1 MWFQCDGDCATH
13 AYFKMQTIKEAG
25 EESYQT
31 VWEEAYQN
39 GGGSCILLSNDWT
52 L

>member
-1 MWFQCDGDCATH
+1 MI
-13 AYFKMQTIKEAG
+13 FKQLGLQTMKEAG
-25 EESYQT
+25 EEFYQT

-39 GGGSCILLSNDWT
+39 GGGGSMLLSNDWT